1 MVCEWMNEWMNECSR
16 SKCCC
21 NCSQSQNVNSLLLR
35 VPLQPFG
42 FSQQTAIRG
51 ITVGSQILWTAE
63 FRILR
68 FCDSPFR
75 YRRFDNSLLRYHMA
89 TKLASPPLVP
99 LFTVHVTLG
108 SARFSLL
115 DKWGCLLFF
124 VSRNET
130 LLRSFISFHASRKC
144 LCLIK
149 KDNFRAF
156 LSFFRFRYFLILI
169 YPKFLE
175 SDGHFTLKIY
185 SWTLR
190 LYRTELPY
198 WYEILRLSHYFW
210 HDSIL
215 S

>member
-115 DKWGCLLFF
+115 DKWGCLLFSF
-124 VSRNET
+124 HGMR
-130 LLRSFISFHASRKC
+130 RSFGRLFHFMLPENVCVLS
-144 LCLIK
+144 K
-149 KDNFRAF
+149 KTTSVHF
-156 LSFFRFRYFLILI
+156 
-169 YPKFLE
+169 YPF
-175 SDGHFTLKIY
+175 SGSGIF
-185 SWTLR
+185 
-190 LYRTELPY
+190 
-198 WYEILRLSHYFW
+198 
-210 HDSIL
+210 
-215 S
+215 